1 LNQKKDSMTSVNV
14 YSNIYETQLYD
25 HTEVTNNEVRIGT
38 RVLDLLQRVP
48 PKDRLRKRH
57 HHAHV
62 KGARSGWH
70 VHKFGGSTFA
80 DPQCYSFV
88 ANLVD
93 SFSGKNLIVVS
104 AMSGITNLLYAI
116 CDRAAEGNFLDSEEW
131 DTLRRRISGAVVEKL
146 GQSVYAQKELQ
157 RFAADLVYLA
167 RVLSLLALA
176 SPADREA
183 ITSVVVGYG
192 EIFSAR
198 LLTQIMR
205 EDHHRAAAF
214 MDARDVLVVSPQGD
228 PADAQI
234 EVCWD
239 VTRAK
244 LKSWWVNRK
253 NCDVLIVTGFIARTL
268 NDNLP
273 TTLKRNGSDF
283 SATIFSA
290 LSKAQSV
297 TVWKDVDGMY
307 TADPKKNPDAKFIPY
322 QTFEEAEAASERGAF
337 VLQKDCIAPAR
348 MHNIPIYLRNCFN
361 LSCPGTRIGP
371 PAEPEPETFSSH
383 SYSSGASDEDQ
394 SVLAGSLDLDCFD
407 FRDRQP
413 ENCGSVACCHS
424 VVNSNPFSI

>member
-1 LNQKKDSMTSVNV
+1 
-14 YSNIYETQLYD
+14 
-25 HTEVTNNEVRIGT
+25 
-38 RVLDLLQRVP
+38 
-48 PKDRLRKRH
+48 
-57 HHAHV
+57 
-62 KGARSGWH
+62 
-70 VHKFGGSTFA
+70 
-80 DPQCYSFV
+80 
-88 ANLVD
+88 
-93 SFSGKNLIVVS
+93 
-104 AMSGITNLLYAI
+104 MSGITNLLYSI
-116 CDRAAEGNFLDSEEW
+116 CDRAAEGSFLDFAEW
-131 DTLRRRISGAVVEKL
+131 ASLQQRISGAVIEKL
-146 GQSVYAQKELQ
+146 GQSVLAEKELQ
-157 RFAADLVYLA
+157 RFAADLIYLA
-167 RVLSLLALA
+167 RVLSLLASA

-214 MDARDVLVVSPQGD
+214 MDARDVLVVSPHGD

-234 EVCWD
+234 DVCWG

-253 NCDVLIVTGFIARTL
+253 HCDVLIVTGFIARTL
-268 NDNLP
+268 GDNLP

-290 LSKAQSV
+290 LSKARSV

-307 TADPKKNPDAKFIPY
+307 TADPKKNPDAQFIPY

-371 PAEPEPETFSSH
+371 PLEEPETFSSN
-383 SYSSGASDEDQ
+383 SYSSGASDEDH
-394 SVLAGSLDLDCFD
+394 SVLNGSIDLDFD
-407 FRDRQP
+407 FSRQP
-413 ENCGSVACCHS
+413 NCGSVLISHS
-424 VVNSNPFSI
+424 VVNSDPFSL

>member
-1 LNQKKDSMTSVNV
+1 
-14 YSNIYETQLYD
+14 
-25 HTEVTNNEVRIGT
+25 
-38 RVLDLLQRVP
+38 
-48 PKDRLRKRH
+48 
-57 HHAHV
+57 
-62 KGARSGWH
+62 
-70 VHKFGGSTFA
+70 
-80 DPQCYSFV
+80 
-88 ANLVD
+88 
-93 SFSGKNLIVVS
+93 
-104 AMSGITNLLYAI
+104 
-116 CDRAAEGNFLDSEEW
+116 
-131 DTLRRRISGAVVEKL
+131 
-146 GQSVYAQKELQ
+146 
-157 RFAADLVYLA
+157 
-167 RVLSLLALA
+167 
-176 SPADREA
+176 
-183 ITSVVVGYG
+183 
-192 EIFSAR
+192 
-198 LLTQIMR
+198 MR

-253 NCDVLIVTGFIARTL
+253 HCDVLIVTGFIARNL
-268 NDNLP
+268 EDNLP

-290 LSKAQSV
+290 LSKARSV

-371 PAEPEPETFSSH
+371 PMENETFSSH

-394 SVLAGSLDLDCFD
+394 SYLSMGSLDDFD

-413 ENCGSVACCHS
+413 ENCGSLANSHNN
-424 VVNSNPFSI
+424 VVNSNPFSL

>member
-1 LNQKKDSMTSVNV
+1 MTSLTIC
-14 YSNIYETQLYD
+14 SNIYETQLYD
-25 HTEVTNNEVRIGT
+25 DSEITSNEVRVGT

-48 PKDRLRKRH
+48 PKDRLNKRR

-93 SFSGKNLIVVS
+93 SFAGKNLIVVS

-116 CDRAAEGNFLDSEEW
+116 CDRAAEGNFLDSTEW
-131 DTLRRRISGAVVEKL
+131 VTLNERISGAIVEKL
-146 GQSVYAQKELQ
+146 GQSVYANKELQ
-157 RFAADLVYLA
+157 RFTTDLIYLA
-167 RVLSLLALA
+167 RVLSLLASA
-176 SPADREA
+176 SPADRTA

-214 MDARDVLVVSPQGD
+214 MDARDVLVVSPRGN
-228 PADAQI
+228 PEDAQI
-234 EVCWD
+234 DVCWD
-239 VTRAK
+239 VTRAR
-244 LKSWWVNRK
+244 LKNWWVNRRH
-253 NCDVLIVTGFIARTL
+253 CDVLIVTGFIARTL
-268 NDNLP
+268 EDDLP

-322 QTFEEAEAASERGAF
+322 QTFEEAEEASERGAF

-348 MHNIPIYLRNCFN
+348 DHNIPIFLRNCFN
-361 LSCPGTRIGP
+361 LSCSGTRIGP
-371 PAEPEPETFSSH
+371 PVTEPENELASQSFSE
-383 SYSSGASDEDQ
+383 GACSDDECQ
-394 SVLAGSLDLDCFD
+394 SAAFTDLDY
-407 FRDRQP
+407 FREIISQP
-413 ENCGSVACCHS
+413 ENCGQRSLSLSHNEIS
-424 VVNSNPFSI
+424 SNPFSI